1 MVKKRKTR
9 KSKKRRE
16 RFGNGRWMS
25 NKDIKAKNAIN
36 AVEPAHFLK
45 VLYPDYLKA
54 PRQKDTPLY
63 LFCTG
68 LSNETGTSVEKW
80 LEYARLLHFGL
91 LDMDF
96 NWTSKAHSIPVDE
109 SEEPVDGFPVPGPD
123 PTSQS
128 QSQLDR

>member
-68 LSNETGTSVEKW
+68 LSNETGTSVEKY
-80 LEYARLLHFGL
+80 LEIARLLHFGL
-91 LDMDF
+91 IDMDF
-96 NWTSKAHSIPVDE
+96 NWTSKAHSTHADE
-109 SEEPVDGFPVPGPD
+109 SSAATSDCPPLGRGPK
-123 PTSQS
+123 SQS
-128 QSQLDR
+128 Q

>member
-1 MVKKRKTR
+1 MSKKRKTK
-9 KSKKRRE
+9 KSRKRRE

-45 VLYPDYLKA
+45 VLYPDYLKV

-63 LFCTG
+63 FLCTE
-68 LSNETGTSVEKW
+68 LSKETGTSVEKY
-80 LEYARLLHFGL
+80 LEIARLLHFGL
-91 LDMDF
+91 IDMDF

-109 SEEPVDGFPVPGPD
+109 SEGLTDDSPPLGLD
-123 PTSQS
+123 PKSLSQ
-128 QSQLDR
+128 